1 VGQQANC
8 DVGDEVD
15 DTPATI
21 GWSVCNLNATS
32 CDGQTDNVQN
42 FMDYA
47 YCARMFTAGQKERV
61 HAALNSPVAE
71 RNNLWQAQNLADAGL
86 LSPGGLCKADFRG
99 RRNWCVDEDVELE
112 DASYH
117 DITDWTWNVGLPAA
131 ITGQQ
136 PVFSYGTAGVR
147 DVTLTVGNSGGSLS
161 ASKPRYLRVLE
172 NTGLAGPW
180 FEGFEIAGTLEG
192 TGLFAECEQEPCYA
206 LETGTA
212 ATGLRCMRLP
222 NTTPGLLQAI
232 TSPRLDVSGVPFP
245 VLRFKYAF
253 AQRDAGNTDKLVV
266 KISRD
271 CGKTWMVRRTYNP
284 DQLPTVAGTMA
295 GTFNPAPEDWAQTT
309 NIAIPPSFAT
319 DNLLVRFEFT
329 SGGGHDLFI
338 DDINLD
344 DQNVIGIAERERGA
358 VLLAPNPADQ
368 VVVIATA
375 TPMGGT
381 QVVDI
386 QGRTV
391 HQRSETGD
399 RTSIDT
405 RALAP
410 GTYLV
415 IITLASGRQVRER
428 LVVAH

>member
-1 VGQQANC
+1 
-8 DVGDEVD
+8 
-15 DTPATI
+15 
-21 GWSVCNLNATS
+21 
-32 CDGQTDNVQN
+32 
-42 FMDYA
+42 
-47 YCARMFTAGQKERV
+47 
-61 HAALNSPVAE
+61 
-71 RNNLWQAQNLADAGL
+71 
-86 LSPGGLCKADFRG
+86 
-99 RRNWCVDEDVELE
+99 
-112 DASYH
+112 
-117 DITDWTWNVGLPAA
+117 
-131 ITGQQ
+131 
-136 PVFSYGTAGVR
+136 
-147 DVTLTVGNSGGSLS
+147 
-161 ASKPRYLRVLE
+161 
-172 NTGLAGPW
+172 
-180 FEGFEIAGTLEG
+180 
-192 TGLFAECEQEPCYA
+192 
-206 LETGTA
+206 
-212 ATGLRCMRLP
+212 
-222 NTTPGLLQAI
+222 
-232 TSPRLDVSGVPFP
+232 
-245 VLRFKYAF
+245 
-253 AQRDAGNTDKLVV
+253 VV